1 MEGASMTTYTLN
13 QRVRV
18 WDLGVRLFHWS
29 LVTMVAAAYFL
40 DSPRSLHR
48 SLGYV
53 VISLIAFR
61 ILWGF
66 VGTKHARFAD
76 FVPGPLKFLSY
87 VRDILRGREA
97 RYLGHNPA
105 GGAMIIALLTTL
117 AGVGISGYMMGM
129 DAFFG
134 SNWVEH
140 LHKSLV
146 TGLLA
151 LVGLHVGGVV
161 LSSLRH
167 RENLVAS
174 MVSGEKDSDDGSEPH
189 T

>member
-1 MEGASMTTYTLN
+1 MTTYTSIP
-13 QRVRV
+13 RVRV

-29 LVTMVAAAYFL
+29 LVTMVAGAYFL

-53 VISLIAFR
+53 VIGLIAFR
-61 ILWGF
+61 LIWGF
-66 VGTKHARFAD
+66 VGTKHARFSD
-76 FVPGPLKFLSY
+76 FVPGPVTFLRY
-87 VRDILRGREA
+87 VGDILRGREA

-117 AGVGISGYMMGM
+117 AGVGVSGYMMGM
-129 DAFFG
+129 DAYFG
-134 SNWVEH
+134 ASWVEH

-146 TGLLA
+146 TVLLS
-151 LVGLHVGGVV
+151 LIGLHVGGVV

-167 RENLVAS
+167 RENLVVS
-174 MVSGEKDSDDGSEPH
+174 MVTGQKDADDGTEYLNE
-189 T
+189 